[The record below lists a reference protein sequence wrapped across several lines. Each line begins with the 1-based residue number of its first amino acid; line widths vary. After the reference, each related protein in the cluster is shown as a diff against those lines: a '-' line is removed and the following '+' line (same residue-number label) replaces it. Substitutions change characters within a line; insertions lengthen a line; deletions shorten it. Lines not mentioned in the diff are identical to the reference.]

1 MNDMPIP
8 VPVLAGLVGF
18 PRSGKDTLGDM
29 LEETGRWKKVAFA
42 DALKDLY
49 LTARPC
55 RWWELDDE
63 DDEEGYFL
71 PIHGRAALEAAKVD
85 DAQTRHALQRFGHT
99 ARQIDPDFWVLAAA
113 RTVAAHM
120 ADGYNVVL
128 TDIRYANEFEYV
140 KRKGLVFGVHRH
152 SAGPVN
158 GHQSEQNTADL
169 LDQTDFTLLNV
180 EGDAEQMRHQFEVY
194 SGRFFGGAV

>member
-1 MNDMPIP
+1 MNDMPVP

-29 LEETGRWKKVAFA
+29 LEGTGRWKKVAFA

-49 LTARPC
+49 LRARPC
-55 RWWELDDE
+55 VWWDEPGCHAYDPIRNRAELEQAKIEDE
-63 DDEEGYFL
+63 GT
-71 PIHGRAALEAAKVD
+71 RAS
-85 DAQTRHALQRFGHT
+85 LQEFGH
-99 ARQIDPDFWVLAAA
+99 AVREIDPDFWVLAAA

-140 KRKGLVFGVHRH
+140 KRKDGIPAIIYPSERAPFSVLTLFCRAEVFEFQHF
-152 SAGPVN
+152 N
-158 GHQSEQNTADL
+158 CIL
-169 LDQTDFTLLNV
+169 LLNMDSRN
-180 EGDAEQMRHQFEVY
+180 GYSDAQKV
-194 SGRFFGGAV
+194 

>member
-1 MNDMPIP
+1 MNDMPVP

-29 LEETGRWKKVAFA
+29 LEGTGRWKKVAFA

-49 LTARPC
+49 LRARPWV
-55 RWWELDDE
+55 WWGEPGCHAYDPIRNRAELEQAKIEDE
-63 DDEEGYFL
+63 GT
-71 PIHGRAALEAAKVD
+71 RAS
-85 DAQTRHALQRFGHT
+85 LQEFGH
-99 ARQIDPDFWVLAAA
+99 AVREIDPDFWVLAAA

-120 ADGYNVVL
+120 ADGYNVIL

-180 EGDAEQMRHQFEVY
+180 EDDAEQMRHQFEVY